1 MATVLYTLPLACSC
15 YIHDYIKYFFL
26 AGVVIV
32 RKEGYP
38 YPQDLPE
45 GRWAVYEVT
54 LPSKPTSAV
63 SITFHSLSMRMQLEP
78 TSMVFEPTFWN
89 VPQDLVIYAIEDN
102 LDLMSP
108 YSASF
113 NMSLSSEDFN
123 YNEQYVP
130 DFSLTVEDNDEGIIM
145 CMFHLCICT
154 YTLLYIYKRTYIHK
168 YICIYIV
175 HTYVCTY
182 IRTYICLYIYTYV
195 RTHICTYTVHPS
207 TYIHTWCIHPHT
219 YIVYMHTH
227 THIYKNTCK
236 MQLHVCI

>member
-1 MATVLYTLPLACSC
+1 M
-15 YIHDYIKYFFL
+15 
-26 AGVVIV
+26 VIV

-63 SITFHSLSMRMQLEP
+63 SITFHSLSMRMRLVP
-78 TSMVFEPTFWN
+78 TYMVFEPKFWN

-102 LDLMSP
+102 LDLTSP

-123 YNEQYVP
+123 YNEQSVP

-145 CMFHLCICT
+145 CMFHLCIST
-154 YTLLYIYKRTYIHK
+154 YTLLYIHKSTYIHK
-168 YICIYIV
+168 YICTYITMYMYLIYCTYICMYV
-175 HTYVCTY
+175 HTYIHMSVHLY
-182 IRTYICLYIYTYV
+182 IRT
-195 RTHICTYTVHPS
+195 HIRTYTVHPS
-207 TYIHTWCIHPHT
+207 TYIHCVHA
-219 YIVYMHTH
+219 YTH
-227 THIYKNTCK
+227 T
-236 MQLHVCI
+236 